1 MWPAMVLTAGLG
13 TRLRPLTYARAK
25 PAVPVAGE
33 ALVRRILRWLSACG
47 VRDIVLNLHHL
58 PDSVCAAVGNPDD
71 LGVRV
76 RYSHEQTI
84 LGSAGGPRRA
94 LPLIGADRFFLVN
107 GDTLAAVDLQALA
120 SAHSASGAQVT
131 MALVPNPDPAA
142 YGGVTVDDR
151 GAVTGFAPR
160 GPSNRGFHFVGI
172 QVVEASVFA
181 GLPPDRPAESIGGLY
196 SDLIASRPGSLRAWL
211 SEVPFRDI
219 GTPADYL
226 ATSLEIARLEQ
237 RAASLFGSGCRVDG
251 TACLSRTILWDDVTV
266 GAAAELTECIVA
278 DHASIPAGARLRRA
292 AIVRREGRDPG
303 PGESILAGLLVA
315 AFTPKPARDE
325 DATDDPEARRHELS

>member
-47 VRDIVLNLHHL
+47 IRDIVLNLHHL

-76 RYSHEQTI
+76 RYSRERII

-94 LPLIGADRFFLVN
+94 LPLLDADRFFLVN
-107 GDTLAAVDLQALA
+107 GDTLAAVDLPALA
-120 SAHSASGAQVT
+120 AAHSASGAQVT
-131 MALVPNPDPAA
+131 MALVPNPEPSA
-142 YGGVTVDDR
+142 YGGVAVDDR
-151 GAVTGFAPR
+151 GAITGFAPR
-160 GPSNRGFHFVGI
+160 GPSNRGCHFVGI
-172 QVVEASVFA
+172 QAVEASVFT
-181 GLPPDRPAESIGGLY
+181 GLPLDRPAESVGGLY
-196 SDLIASRPGSLRAWL
+196 PSLITSRPGSVRAFL
-211 SEVPFRDI
+211 SEVPFWDI

-226 ATSLEIARLEQ
+226 TTSLEIARLEQ
-237 RAASLFGSGCRVDG
+237 RATPLLGAGCRVDG
-251 TACLSRTILWDDVTV
+251 TARLSRTILWDDVTV

-278 DHASIPAGARLRRA
+278 DHASIPAGARFRRA

-303 PGESILAGLLVA
+303 PGETILADLLVA

-325 DATDDPEARRHELS
+325 DSADDPEAGRHELP

>member
-25 PAVPVAGE
+25 PAIPVAGE
-33 ALVRRILRWLSACG
+33 ALVRRILRWLSTCG
-47 VRDIVLNLHHL
+47 VRDIVLNLHYL
-58 PDSVCAAVGNPDD
+58 PDSVRAAVGHPDD

-76 RYSHEQTI
+76 RYSHEPTI

-94 LPLIGADRFFLVN
+94 LPLLDADRFFLVN

-120 SAHSASGAQVT
+120 AAHTASGAQVT
-131 MALVPNPDPAA
+131 MALVPHPDPAA
-142 YGGVTVDDR
+142 YGGVAVDGR
-151 GAVTGFAPR
+151 GAVTGLVPP
-160 GPSNRGFHFVGI
+160 GSSNRWFHFVGI
-172 QVVEASVFA
+172 QAVEASVFA
-181 GLPPDRPAESIGGLY
+181 GLPLDRPTESVGGLY
-196 SDLIASRPGSLRAWL
+196 PSLIARSPGSVRAFL
-211 SEVPFRDI
+211 SEVSFRDV

-226 ATSLEIARLEQ
+226 ATSLEIARLEK
-237 RAASLFGSGCRVDG
+237 RAAPLLGAHCRVDG
-251 TACLSRTILWDDVTV
+251 TARLSRTILWDDVTV

-278 DHASIPAGARLRRA
+278 DHASIPAGARFRRA

-303 PGESILAGLLVA
+303 PGETSLADLLVA

-325 DATDDPEARRHELS
+325 DSTDDPEAGRHELP